1 MNNEPVA
8 WMDKKGNCVPDD
20 VKQFEANNGDWF
32 GGYTIPLH
40 THPAKTQ
47 SHTETAVKILNY
59 LGYSQE
65 PSREEG
71 ADARRDKLVEIISQ
85 SNPAKTLTDEEIIE
99 CMCFVDAVD
108 LDGAWEITGLME
120 FARAILRKASEK

>member
-1 MNNEPVA
+1 MNTNEPLA
-8 WMDKKGNCVPDD
+8 WMDSVGNLT
-20 VKQFEANNGDWF
+20 KQNLGDF
-32 GGYTIPLH
+32 IPLY

-85 SNPAKTLTDEEIIE
+85 SHPAKTLTDEEVFNLEQQAYNLAMQVQNQKAEIE
-99 CMCFVDAVD
+99 ALKEKLNEAIDA
-108 LDGAWEITGLME
+108 
-120 FARAILRKASEK
+120 EKDRRFE

>member
-1 MNNEPVA
+1 MCLIDETGCGCNGQAEELMEIMESNNEPVA
-8 WMDKKGNCVPDD
+8 WMAKDGTCVSDEFRNKFPHTKED
-20 VKQFEANNGDWF
+20 
-32 GGYTIPLH
+32 YSIPLY

-71 ADARRDKLVEIISQ
+71 ADARRDKLVEIISKAH
-85 SNPAKTLTDEEIIE
+85 PAKTLTDDEMLI
-99 CMCFVDAVD
+99 D
-108 LDGAWEITGLME
+108 
-120 FARAILRKASEK
+120 FARAILKKASEK